1 MRDKRQRHDHFFK
14 KARAQG
20 YAARSVFK
28 LEEIDARHGLCG
40 PGRRVLD
47 LGCAPGS
54 WLAYVARRVGPTG
67 RAVGLDRAAVTIPL
81 PSQVVALVGDVRA
94 VPVETLREAAGG
106 PLDLVLSDM
115 APDTSGVAFADAA
128 RSVELADRALELA
141 LELLAPGGAFLVKVF
156 QGAELSAYLDRARAG
171 FRRVELVKPAA
182 SRKQSREIYVLAL
195 HRRSD
200 GAGAGGGS
208 GGGGDG
214 GGGGGGGCG
223 GSAPGAATP

>member
-28 LEEIDARHGLCG
+28 LAEIDARHGLCG

-54 WLAYVARRVGPTG
+54 WLAYVARRVGPAG
-67 RAVGLDRAAVTIPL
+67 RAVGLDRVAVTIPL
-81 PSQVVALVGDVRA
+81 PAQAVALVGDVLA
-94 VPVETLREAAGG
+94 VPLDTLRDAAGG

-141 LELLAPGGAFLVKVF
+141 LALLAPGGAFLVKVF
-156 QGAELSAYLDRARAG
+156 QGAELSAYVDRVRAG

-195 HRRSD
+195 ARRP
-200 GAGAGGGS
+200 GEAGGAGGR
-208 GGGGDG
+208 GGGNG
-214 GGGGGGGCG
+214 GGGGPGPAGG
-223 GSAPGAATP
+223 APPGASTP